1 MTFRAANN
9 VDKLSKLFFS
19 SGYKIAVQIAK
30 TGDSDPAKKE
40 SLTTKKLNWMA
51 VNERQL
57 DFLLSKL
64 KGYKVF
70 PM

>member
-30 TGDSDPAKKE
+30 TGDSDPAKKVINY
-40 SLTTKKLNWMA
+40 KKIK
-51 VNERQL
+51 L
-57 DFLLSKL
+57 D
-64 KGYKVF
+64 GCE
-70 PM
+70 